1 MVTVLLGL
9 PDVLKT
15 FLTSKYDWRDWF
27 LVLFRRRGGEEK
39 QYISNPCHG
48 GQYTYFKNNWNGWTI
63 YVSSVKKTSSYKNII
78 AEISSKQRNSNI
90 HNNMLNAKKIYRY
103 FRPKVFPSCTIG
115 LMVGIIAKE
124 GGDIVVDAP
133 KNRKYL
139 KSFKFSQQFGAG
151 ILPGS
156 IIRRWEEMD
165 FYAFLVA

>member
-1 MVTVLLGL
+1 MLTVLLES

-27 LVLFRRRGGEEK
+27 VVFFPRKGGDEK
-39 QYISNPCHG
+39 QYISNPCNG

-78 AEISSKQRNSNI
+78 AGISSNQRNSNI
-90 HNNMLNAKKIYRY
+90 RNNMLNAKKIYRY

-115 LMVGIIAKE
+115 LMAGIIAKE

-133 KNRKYL
+133 KNRKHIM
-139 KSFKFSQQFGAG
+139 SFKFSQQFGGG

-156 IIRRWEEMD
+156 IIRWWEEMD